1 MEYTKNR
8 KELAE
13 KYFHGMKEYEE
24 HNLGIITLIS
34 DFQHQ
39 YTSSNDQ
46 ESRYW
51 NTVLNNIKSILLQ
64 DSVQNNGY
72 NLHLAHDELVALEL
86 TAHNYDRKGGINE
99 KLNEDALKSA
109 HEKLIQ
115 ILTSKSENIVVDSS
129 KNGE

>member
-1 MEYTKNR
+1 
-8 KELAE
+8 
-13 KYFHGMKEYEE
+13 MKEYEE